1 MLLMVLSLIGSS
13 SSSSSS
19 RRRKFIYH
27 FVYVHQFVVHD
38 IFSWLCFFEQ
48 AYWGFSNW
56 GWQERSHLQ
65 PDDLN
70 WGSGLLFRVWTKKH
84 CEFRSFW
91 KIILTLLLLLLSE
104 EIDEF
109 VKPIWLLHI
118 EYSCQIFCFFS
129 WSMCGTVSFV
139 QKRTFDVLGYKESF

>member
-1 MLLMVLSLIGSS
+1 
-13 SSSSSS
+13 
-19 RRRKFIYH
+19 
-27 FVYVHQFVVHD
+27 
-38 IFSWLCFFEQ
+38 
-48 AYWGFSNW
+48 
-56 GWQERSHLQ
+56 
-65 PDDLN
+65 
-70 WGSGLLFRVWTKKH
+70 
-84 CEFRSFW
+84 
-91 KIILTLLLLLLSE
+91 LLLLSE